1 MRQTQWESSRYRSF
15 AVLLVQAGM
24 AVLLLVVAVSLWGRP
39 LAAQQGPGTPVPLP
53 QDGRS
58 APPRFAPN
66 QGPAYGPGYGAGR
79 GGGFGGYGAGL
90 GSPGFSGYGPDAA
103 AYPEGYPQT
112 PPPTYRQ
119 TQPRSGAAADA
130 SRSGAG
136 QSRQSPVVQ
145 VRVKDI
151 TTLAGEHPN
160 QLVGYGLVTGLNG
173 TGGSSESTKRL
184 AILMLQELGLRADP
198 ATRALIQQSQEK
210 TDNLSVVMV
219 TASLPPHAR
228 IGQAIDVTVSAFDDA
243 ESLNGGVLIS
253 TPLTG
258 VDGEVYALAAGPVS
272 TNGGSFGGQAGN
284 VTKNHPTT
292 GRIANGATVE
302 AEVPSTIFQEGQ
314 FQLLLRQPEFETA
327 TRIADAINRQY
338 PFSAL
343 VDSPAVIRVRL
354 QGPPGDEYRF
364 VSQCRNLMIEPD
376 AVARVVINER
386 TGTIVIGDNVK
397 LTRAAIAHGNII
409 VSTSE
414 QPLPSQPAPFSQGE
428 TVVVPRTEIDV
439 TEEGAMIN
447 VIDNTVTV
455 GDLAAS
461 LNALGVTPRDLS
473 SIFQMLKASGDL
485 HAELVFQ

>member
-1 MRQTQWESSRYRSF
+1 M
-15 AVLLVQAGM
+15 
-24 AVLLLVVAVSLWGRP
+24 
-39 LAAQQGPGTPVPLP
+39 PLP
-53 QDGRS
+53 QQGTTP
-58 APPRFAPN
+58 APRYLPN
-66 QGPAYGPGYGAGR
+66 QGPAYGPGYGAEYGAGR

-90 GSPGFSGYGPDAA
+90 GSPGFRGYGPDAA
-103 AYPEGYPQT
+103 AYPQGYPQT

-119 TQPRSGAAADA
+119 TQPHPGAAADA
-130 SRSGAG
+130 TRTGTG
-136 QSRQSPVVQ
+136 QSRRSPVVQ

-151 TTLAGEHPN
+151 TTLAGEHAN

-210 TDNLSVVMV
+210 TDNISVVMV

-258 VDGEVYALAAGPVS
+258 VDGEVYALAAGPIS

-302 AEVPSTIFQEGQ
+302 AEVPSTIFQDGQ